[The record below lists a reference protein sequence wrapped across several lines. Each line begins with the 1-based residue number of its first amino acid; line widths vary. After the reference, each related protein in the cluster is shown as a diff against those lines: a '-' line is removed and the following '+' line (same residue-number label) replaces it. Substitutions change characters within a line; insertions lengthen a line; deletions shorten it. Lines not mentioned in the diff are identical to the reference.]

1 MLWPDIDMLHCVLV
15 TVSAGKPCSWQ
26 ANCIDSTSAV
36 SFEVDSFTLVHMSR
50 YHRGVMRSGATAHLA
65 IHRLQVMRIQ
75 PRLNEDV
82 NEEWLA
88 DKGRFQYDGLKRQR
102 LTVPLVKVRA
112 SATRVKREITRSPS
126 LLPSPVCSS
135 CRSSGQ

>member
-1 MLWPDIDMLHCVLV
+1 
-15 TVSAGKPCSWQ
+15 
-26 ANCIDSTSAV
+26 
-36 SFEVDSFTLVHMSR
+36 
-50 YHRGVMRSGATAHLA
+50 
-65 IHRLQVMRIQ
+65 MRIQ

-112 SATRVKREITRSPS
+112 PATRVRRQVTRSPS
-126 LLPSPVCSS
+126 LLPSPCLL
-135 CRSSGQ
+135 RLL